1 MIYFYGSRTPSQKI
15 KTAYFHDTQ
24 YVVEISGVSDSAFLI
39 EEKSLLP
46 APRHETLD
54 PLPST
59 KRQTPKN
66 YLFVYF
72 YFTRQILPCEFS
84 RVELQILWQFS
95 QVKWNGCFF
104 WRNRRM
110 RHIFSTIG
118 KVFVTLPKILGR
130 LGWSAKAET
139 VFASVYLSLLFPYLL
154 LFCLWVIYYY
164 DYHWLRYL
172 DGARWN
178 IVQSFYYGLNF

>member
-1 MIYFYGSRTPSQKI
+1 MIHSTWSRFP
-15 KTAYFHDTQ
+15 
-24 YVVEISGVSDSAFLI
+24 VSVI

-139 VFASVYLSLLFPYLL
+139 VFASVYLSLLFPYPL
-154 LFCLWVIYYY
+154 LFCLWVIYLTIT
-164 DYHWLRYL
+164 DF
-172 DGARWN
+172 DTSMARDETLSKASTMDW
-178 IVQSFYYGLNF
+178 IF

>member
-1 MIYFYGSRTPSQKI
+1 MIHSTWSRFP
-15 KTAYFHDTQ
+15 
-24 YVVEISGVSDSAFLI
+24 VSVI

-72 YFTRQILPCEFS
+72 YFTRQILPGEFS

-95 QVKWNGCFF
+95 QVKWNSCFF

-139 VFASVYLSLLFPYLL
+139 VFASVYLSLLFPYPL
-154 LFCLWVIYYY
+154 LFCLWVIYLTIT
-164 DYHWLRYL
+164 DF
-172 DGARWN
+172 DTSMARDETLSKASTMDW
-178 IVQSFYYGLNF
+178 IF